1 LSSEKEKEEEKNGKI
16 HLIDTDIL
24 FSKKYLN
31 FREKEYRITNITLY
45 EFIVIIRNK
54 YMEMMKKGHKDRA
67 KGYLN
72 FLKLIKNEMKNSI
85 IDVNKDDILKAIDII
100 FEREI
105 NVGDAIN
112 VVIARKM
119 NAVIVSNDKDYDRVK
134 DLVEVIRP

>member
-1 LSSEKEKEEEKNGKI
+1 MSSEKEKEEKNGKI

-105 NVGDAIN
+105 NVGDAID

-119 NAVIVSNDKDYDRVK
+119 NATIVSNDKDYDRVK